1 MENKVVDR
9 TVLSVKNLSKYYPG
23 VKALDDVSIKFYEGE
38 VHALLGENG
47 AGKST
52 LIKCI
57 SGAEDP
63 TGGIIVV
70 KNQSYDRMT
79 PQIAKQHGL
88 EVIYQEFNLIPTMS
102 VQENIYLGGRPS
114 ENRFVDYKAMYRG
127 TKELFAKFNIKINPE
142 IIVDTL
148 SPAYQQIVEIAKSIS
163 KNVKIL
169 IMDEPTAP
177 LTETEVDLL
186 FDIVEQLKKEGV
198 TIIYISHR
206 IEEIFRITDRISI
219 MRDGKYIA
227 TLNTA
232 DTNRKE
238 LIELMVGHK
247 ISETFPER
255 NNRSGEKILEVKDL
269 TGNGVK
275 NVSFDLYKGEI
286 LGFAGLVG
294 CGRTEIL
301 RVLYGAEKKESGT
314 VKLYGREVD
323 IRSPENAMENGL
335 GLVPEDRKNQ
345 GVFLEGSVKWNVT
358 LTCLKEISGK
368 FGIVNRKQEN
378 SLVEDYKN
386 KLQIKTPSL
395 EQKVKNLSGGNQQKV
410 AIAKTLSANAD
421 IIIFDEPTR
430 GIDVGAKQEIYKLMA
445 ELVGSGKSIIMIS
458 SEMDELLGMSDRI
471 IVLCEGKMAGIL
483 NREEFNK
490 KHILDMASGSR

>member
-1 MENKVVDR
+1 
-9 TVLSVKNLSKYYPG
+9 
-23 VKALDDVSIKFYEGE
+23 
-38 VHALLGENG
+38 
-47 AGKST
+47 
-52 LIKCI
+52 
-57 SGAEDP
+57 
-63 TGGIIVV
+63 
-70 KNQSYDRMT
+70 
-79 PQIAKQHGL
+79 
-88 EVIYQEFNLIPTMS
+88 
-102 VQENIYLGGRPS
+102 
-114 ENRFVDYKAMYRG
+114 
-127 TKELFAKFNIKINPE
+127 
-142 IIVDTL
+142 
-148 SPAYQQIVEIAKSIS
+148 
-163 KNVKIL
+163 
-169 IMDEPTAP
+169 
-177 LTETEVDLL
+177 
-186 FDIVEQLKKEGV
+186 
-198 TIIYISHR
+198 
-206 IEEIFRITDRISI
+206 

>member
-57 SGAEDP
+57 SGAEEP

-186 FDIVEQLKKEGV
+186 FDIGTIKKRGC
-198 TIIYISHR
+198 YNYLH
-206 IEEIFRITDRISI
+206 ITS
-219 MRDGKYIA
+219 
-227 TLNTA
+227 N
-232 DTNRKE
+232 
-238 LIELMVGHK
+238 
-247 ISETFPER
+247 
-255 NNRSGEKILEVKDL
+255 
-269 TGNGVK
+269 
-275 NVSFDLYKGEI
+275 
-286 LGFAGLVG
+286 
-294 CGRTEIL
+294 
-301 RVLYGAEKKESGT
+301 
-314 VKLYGREVD
+314 
-323 IRSPENAMENGL
+323 
-335 GLVPEDRKNQ
+335 
-345 GVFLEGSVKWNVT
+345 
-358 LTCLKEISGK
+358 
-368 FGIVNRKQEN
+368 
-378 SLVEDYKN
+378 
-386 KLQIKTPSL
+386 
-395 EQKVKNLSGGNQQKV
+395 
-410 AIAKTLSANAD
+410 
-421 IIIFDEPTR
+421 
-430 GIDVGAKQEIYKLMA
+430 
-445 ELVGSGKSIIMIS
+445 
-458 SEMDELLGMSDRI
+458 
-471 IVLCEGKMAGIL
+471 
-483 NREEFNK
+483 
-490 KHILDMASGSR
+490 